1 VLHCSYDL
9 QQRVLVS
16 RAAKNDNRHRRNTM
30 AKSKG
35 KLPKKI
41 TIKIPEGVRK
51 SRMIQ
56 SLLSAEL
63 DAALI
68 ASALMSAAGAAAA
81 VLTRPG
87 PDSEIAPVS
96 GRPQWKGSD
105 MVVRA
110 GSTDSGSGGLGGNS
124 LDETSLIRD
133 DNGGLQTGHGGD
145 SLFRVA

>member
-1 VLHCSYDL
+1 
-9 QQRVLVS
+9 
-16 RAAKNDNRHRRNTM
+16 M

-41 TIKIPEGVRK
+41 TIKIPKGVRK

-68 ASALMSAAGAAAA
+68 ASALMSAAGAVAA
-81 VLTRPG
+81 VLTRSG
-87 PDSEIAPVS
+87 PDGEIAPVS

-105 MVVRA
+105 MVVRV
-110 GSTDSGSGGLGGNS
+110 GSTDSGSGGRGGNS
-124 LDETSLIRD
+124 LENETSFIRD
-133 DNGGLQTGHGGD
+133 SGEPAAASGGSQVRHGGE
-145 SLFRVA
+145 SLFRGA